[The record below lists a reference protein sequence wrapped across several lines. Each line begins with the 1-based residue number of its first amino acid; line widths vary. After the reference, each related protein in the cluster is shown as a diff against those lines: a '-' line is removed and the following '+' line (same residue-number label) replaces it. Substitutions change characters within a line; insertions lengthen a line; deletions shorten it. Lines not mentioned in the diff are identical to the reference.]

1 MDAERSRAVTRD
13 EPASPSGGEQS
24 STPRRFTSAG
34 DRLQATLAAA
44 DAAAEEILDA
54 ARAEARE
61 LIERAEQV
69 ATDRTAQLQTQADIL
84 LTRANDLTRQA
95 EALGEA
101 TRELTSSVNRVISI
115 EAPAVT
121 ELELPAGEAGA
132 GMAPQ
137 LESAEQASPRAEPDP
152 VMAELGTLADT
163 PHAPAA
169 TPDPEPAADE
179 ASAAQPREPDASAPE
194 AQAAPASFAPEAPPE
209 PESAAAP
216 EAPTEA
222 SPPEAG
228 AAPQPPTAT
237 QPPAPESPAAPPRSG
252 SLPPPVPPK
261 PQEQP
266 DEPDEPPAAAEEA
279 PKKRRSLFSR
289 LKRGADEQELGQPQ
303 AQAQRPRASAE
314 AIAEVSP
321 GHQMLARQMLLDG
334 LPEEDVERRLREE
347 FRVRDP
353 GAVLD
358 SLHPSAPLNSP
369 TMPEGTNEQREP

>member
-13 EPASPSGGEQS
+13 EPTPPSGGDQS
-24 STPRRFTSAG
+24 SPPRRFSSAG

-44 DAAAEEILDA
+44 DVAAEEILDA

-121 ELELPAGEAGA
+121 ELELPAGEAGQDT
-132 GMAPQ
+132 APQ
-137 LESAEQASPRAEPDP
+137 LESPEQPSPHAEPDP
-152 VMAELGTLADT
+152 LMAELGTLTET
-163 PHAPAA
+163 PGAPAP
-169 TPDPEPAADE
+169 TPAPEPAAE
-179 ASAAQPREPDASAPE
+179 QPPAPQSPEPAASAPE
-194 AQAAPASFAPEAPPE
+194 APAAPAPFAAEAPDEAEVAPEGPPE
-209 PESAAAP
+209 TAPAETEAAP
-216 EAPTEA
+216 E
-222 SPPEAG
+222 PPA
-228 AAPQPPTAT
+228 AT
-237 QPPAPESPAAPPRSG
+237 QPPAPEPPAAPPRSG
-252 SLPPPVPPK
+252 SLPPPIPPK
-261 PQEQP
+261 PQEKP
-266 DEPDEPPAAAEEA
+266 AELDESPAAPEEP

-369 TMPEGTNEQREP
+369 TIAEGTNEQREP